1 MNTKVELA
9 SSLEEALLKG
19 CLWINS
25 ESGEDSEGEKD
36 EASQQLTPSVQH
48 FPVKESG
55 ATSLFT

>member
-1 MNTKVELA
+1 VELA

-36 EASQQLTPSVQH
+36 EASQQSKISRRRSTNKMHNEEEYSKGYL
-48 FPVKESG
+48 
-55 ATSLFT
+55 